1 MFTLKINNHE
11 FDLPKYCDV
20 QYMPD
25 SKTTH
30 VFFDTAHV
38 FFDTDKEQEYTDV
51 VDKIC
56 KKLGIERFGHKLGIV
71 FSYCHIFWD
80 GVQPPVGVSV
90 IWTSDDGKKRV
101 TTLGQKQ

>member
-20 QYMPD
+20 QYVPYTK
-25 SKTTH
+25 STH
-30 VFFDTAHV
+30 VFFDM
-38 FFDTDKEQEYTDV
+38 DKEQEYNDV
-51 VDKIC
+51 IDKIC
-56 KKLGIERFGHKLGIV
+56 NKLGIQRFGHKLGIV
-71 FSYCHIFWD
+71 FSYCHIFWN
-80 GVQPPVGVSV
+80 GVQPPIGVSV